1 MITLAPTFHNRVL
14 RELRRAVGSL
24 GRFEFRGGVRPLFS
38 DDPATGEIIG
48 HREPT
53 DSELEGLV
61 DGIEPDLPE
70 GAGYWRLVDNGGV
83 VLMQGDS
90 ADA

>member
-1 MITLAPTFHNRVL
+1 MITLAPTFHNRML
-14 RELRRAVGSL
+14 RELRRAVGGL
-24 GRFEFRGGVRPLFS
+24 GRFEFHAGPRPLWP
-38 DDPATGEIIG
+38 DDPAEGEIIG

-61 DGIEPDLPE
+61 DGHEPDLPE
-70 GAGYWRLVDNGGV
+70 GAGYWRLVDNGGL

-90 ADA
+90 EDG